1 MKDKAQRAYDS
12 KCHVI
17 FKIPGVCVQL
27 ALDSLQ
33 QWGLDTCLDGSV
45 NIRKFKECI
54 SKRSVA
60 CRTLSSNRRY
70 PSGSLFT

>member
-1 MKDKAQRAYDS
+1 MKDKAQRSYNS

-17 FKIPGVCVQL
+17 LKIPGMCVQL
-27 ALDSLQ
+27 ALFSVQ
-33 QWGLDTCLDGSV
+33 QWGLDTCLEGSV
-45 NIRKFKECI
+45 NITRFKECI